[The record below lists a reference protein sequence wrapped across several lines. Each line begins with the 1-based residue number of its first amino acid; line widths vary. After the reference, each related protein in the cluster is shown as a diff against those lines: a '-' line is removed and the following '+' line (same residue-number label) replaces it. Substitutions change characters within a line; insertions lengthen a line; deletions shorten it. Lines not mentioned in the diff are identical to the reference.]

1 MGSYRQQPGA
11 KPTEVRKDGKRVAGK
26 QVFPPPGSGGS
37 NPTMRPRD
45 LDYIPETVGGKEAKP
60 AGDHIHDRDRTGTI
74 VGKSIPLVDSN
85 AKVTGQA
92 WYGDDVR
99 LPGELIGK
107 ILRSPHHYA
116 RIKSIDTSR
125 VEALPGVVAVSTGA
139 DAPNRFGVL
148 PVTKDEH
155 AMAVEKVRHVGDL
168 VACVAAV
175 DEATAIEALSLFD
188 IEWEELEPVFD
199 PKKGLEDVEEPIH
212 WRGKYHLSRTNV
224 QKRVFQEFGDRSLV
238 DSPHASSHGSWNML
252 GVHHGFTEPH
262 AVVAHWDP
270 NGRLQLYTPQQ
281 VPHYTHRAL
290 STVLEVPMHQINV
303 VRTFVGGGFGGKS
316 DPFPH
321 EMCAAILAR
330 KAGAPVRITFDRE
343 EVYWINRGRHPSHID
358 VKMTAD
364 TEGRISSFDIDA
376 LIDGGGFASFGHVY
390 LVLQRRPRHGA
401 VRTGLLPLHRCSSLD
416 QQTGF
421 GCHAGSRSREHPLCG
436 GGRA

>member
-1 MGSYRQQPGA
+1 M
-11 KPTEVRKDGKRVAGK
+11 
-26 QVFPPPGSGGS
+26 FPPPGSGGS
-37 NPTMRPRD
+37 EPTMRPRD
-45 LDYIPETVGGKEAKP
+45 LDYIPETVGGKEPKP
-60 AGDHIHDRDRTGTI
+60 AGDHIHDRDRTGTV

-125 VEALPGVVAVSTGA
+125 VEALPGVIAVSTGK

-199 PKKGLEDVEEPIH
+199 PKKGLEDHDEPIH

-238 DSPHASSHGSWNML
+238 KSPHASSHG
-252 GVHHGFTEPH
+252 T
-262 AVVAHWDP
+262 
-270 NGRLQLYTPQQ
+270 
-281 VPHYTHRAL
+281 
-290 STVLEVPMHQINV
+290 
-303 VRTFVGGGFGGKS
+303 
-316 DPFPH
+316 
-321 EMCAAILAR
+321 
-330 KAGAPVRITFDRE
+330 
-343 EVYWINRGRHPSHID
+343 
-358 VKMTAD
+358 
-364 TEGRISSFDIDA
+364 
-376 LIDGGGFASFGHVY
+376 
-390 LVLQRRPRHGA
+390 
-401 VRTGLLPLHRCSSLD
+401 
-416 QQTGF
+416 
-421 GCHAGSRSREHPLCG
+421 
-436 GGRA
+436 